1 MVKVTQEQIQLMVKM
16 QQIESETAEINH
28 RLSQVENRIQDLD
41 HELDGFKIKI
51 DDAQTAVIVLNKN
64 YRLHE
69 IDLQSNVGRIEKSSE
84 KLRAAKTNKEYQ
96 SGLKEID
103 DVKSMN
109 SSLEDDMLKCLEQ
122 IDAIEDDINKQR
134 KEFKVLADDIESEKE
149 SVRQKAVQGEQRLS
163 VIEAELRDVSANL
176 KTELVSLFKR
186 VKSQMVDGIAIA
198 MVKDAVCQ
206 SCHMN
211 IPPQMYNE
219 LQHGDNLKNC
229 PSCERVIYGQPG
241 QERSE

>member
-1 MVKVTQEQIQLMVKM
+1 MVKVTQEQIRLMVKM
-16 QQIESETAEINH
+16 QQIESETAAINH
-28 RLSQVENRIQDLD
+28 RLSQVENRTQELD

-51 DDAQTAVIVLNKN
+51 DDSQAIVIELNKN
-64 YRLHE
+64 YRLFE
-69 IDLQSNVGRIEKSSE
+69 ADLQSNAGRIEKSSE

-103 DVKSMN
+103 DIKSMN
-109 SSLEDDMLKCLEQ
+109 SDLEDEMLKCLER
-122 IDAIEDDINKQR
+122 IDAIEDDINQQR

-163 VIEAELRDVSANL
+163 VIETELRGISANL
-176 KTELVSLFKR
+176 KGELVSLFKR

-229 PSCERVIYGQPG
+229 PSCERVIYWQPG
-241 QERSE
+241 VERSE